1 MKIFTVKSSLLV
13 TCMVLFHAVIFAKS
27 GSKYAANLIEDTLK
41 VNANS
46 ITRIYHTEIDI
57 ISKDEVRVKTTYA
70 ITILNAKAKH
80 LAVLKES
87 YSSLSKINNIKGY
100 LYDSTGKEVNS
111 MKMKDA
117 IDISSFGTNYAFHDD
132 NRYKLFEFNYRSY
145 PYTIEFEVEQELKT
159 TFFLPVW
166 HPQSDL
172 STAVQHATC
181 TLSYPKQF
189 DVRYKD
195 YLMPAH
201 LQKEDASTGSNKVT
215 VWKIDNIAA
224 RKPEPNSVDGNFVS
238 PAIFIAPGQFSLL
251 KYEGDM
257 ASWETLGK
265 FMYELNDGR
274 DVLADDVKA
283 VVKRISAS
291 EPDRRKK
298 IQLLYEYMQK
308 NTRYVANEYGI
319 SGWQTFDALS
329 VGKTGYG
336 DCKAL
341 TNFMKAMLKEA
352 NIPAYYTLVSA
363 GEYDYHKL
371 DRNFPANTFNH
382 VILCVPDGRDTVWI
396 ECTSQQLPSGYL
408 GSFTQD
414 RDVLVVTEKGG
425 VLAHTP
431 SYGAEKSYINRK
443 AHFTFDKEKKQQSIT
458 VNSRYSGLLQDDLLV
473 QLKTQPE
480 EKNKEILNS
489 KFQFPSY
496 QIASYKYNHL
506 NTATPCIEEQVTALV
521 SGISTATQK
530 RTFLNI
536 NWLENPMA
544 QIYQA
549 EERTTPFVLKTSYS
563 MSDSVTVV
571 LPQGSSIES
580 LPKKTTYNYPFGTYF
595 LDVVQNGD
603 EVLFVRR
610 YQQNKGT
617 FPASDYSAYQELYRT
632 MENDSKKVGIVL
644 LNQ

>member
-1 MKIFTVKSSLLV
+1 MKKYTSLSLALLLA
-13 TCMVLFHAVIFAKS
+13 TLITYGKADY
-27 GSKYAANLIEDTLK
+27 KYAVKNIADSMRL
-41 VNANS
+41 NANS
-46 ITRIYHTEIDI
+46 VLRNSNTYLKVSSLDDVRI
-57 ISKDEVRVKTTYA
+57 KQTYA
-70 ITILNAKAKH
+70 VTILNAKAKS
-80 LAVLKES
+80 LATLQEL
-87 YSSLSKINNIKGY
+87 YSNLSKLVNIEGK
-100 LYDSTGKEVNS
+100 LYDSTGKEIKS

-117 IDISSFGTNYAFHDD
+117 LDISSFAVSYTFHDD
-132 NRYKLFEFNYRSY
+132 NRYKLFAFSYDTY
-145 PYTIEFEVEQELKT
+145 PYTVEFEIEQVYKSS
-159 TFFLPVW
+159 FFLPTW
-166 HPQSDL
+166 QP
-172 STAVQHATC
+172 
-181 TLSYPKQF
+181 
-189 DVRYKD
+189 
-195 YLMPAH
+195 
-201 LQKEDASTGSNKVT
+201 
-215 VWKIDNIAA
+215 
-224 RKPEPNSVDGNFVS
+224 
-238 PAIFIAPGQFSLL
+238 QFSLSTSVEQASFSL
-251 KYEGDM
+251 ESPNGYTVRNHPNKMPANLVIEEKNTEKSNVTMWKFENVPATKYQPFSQEGNFQTPTLTFAPDQFKLMKYEGNM
-257 ASWETLGK
+257 ASWESLGK
-265 FMYELNDGR
+265 FMYQLNDGR
-274 DVLADDVKA
+274 DILADDVKA
-283 VVKRISAS
+283 VVKRISDS
-291 EPDRRKK
+291 EPDKRKK

-336 DCKAL
+336 DCKGL

-352 NIPAYYTLVSA
+352 GITAYTTLVSA
-363 GEYDYHKL
+363 GEYDYYKL
-371 DRNFPANTFNH
+371 DKNFPANTFNH

-414 RDVLVVTEKGG
+414 RNVLVVTEKGG
-425 VLAHTP
+425 VLTHTP

-458 VNSRYSGLLQDDLLV
+458 VESRYSGLLQDDLLV

-544 QIYQA
+544 QIYQV

-563 MSDSVTVV
+563 LSDSVTVV
-571 LPQGSSIES
+571 LPQGSTIES

-595 LDVVQNGD
+595 LDVVQNGN